1 MIDNATYM
9 TLSTIVHITPH
20 SASLHVGLKSD
31 VPSGLLTA

>member
-1 MIDNATYM
+1 MIDNATII
-9 TLSTIVHITPH
+9 LSTIVHITPH